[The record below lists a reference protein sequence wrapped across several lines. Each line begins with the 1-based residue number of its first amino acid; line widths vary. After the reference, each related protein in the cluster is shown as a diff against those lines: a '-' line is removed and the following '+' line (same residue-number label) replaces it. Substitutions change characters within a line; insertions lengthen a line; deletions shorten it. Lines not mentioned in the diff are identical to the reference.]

1 MTASFIFCASI
12 TAISA
17 VISLGFSI
25 EAALRAT
32 GTAHTMA
39 LYACARSVA
48 LVIASGVPFLTGST
62 EWLQAIAWSMIIV
75 QACDAVIGTTIKSRE
90 DLWPSRNRLIEPGGG
105 DLANPSCSMT
115 EIPDVCPTMRARA
128 ERRNRTKRLGRP
140 TLPGLIESPL
150 TPTRAALVDPVTK
163 TLG

>member
-32 GTAHTMA
+32 GAAHTMA

-48 LVIASGVPFLTGST
+48 LVIASGTPFLTGST

-75 QACDAVIGTTIKSRE
+75 QACDAVIGATIKDRMKTFGPAGTA
-90 DLWPSRNRLIEPGGG
+90 LLNL
-105 DLANPSCSMT
+105 
-115 EIPDVCPTMRARA
+115 
-128 ERRNRTKRLGRP
+128 
-140 TLPGLIESPL
+140 
-150 TPTRAALVDPVTK
+150 AALIWLIQTVP
-163 TLG
+163 